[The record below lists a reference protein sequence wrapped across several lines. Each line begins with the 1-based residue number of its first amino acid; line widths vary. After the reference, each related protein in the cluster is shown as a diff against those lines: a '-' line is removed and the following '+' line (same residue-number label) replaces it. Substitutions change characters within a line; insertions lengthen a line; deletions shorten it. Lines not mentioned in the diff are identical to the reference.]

1 MVQFTNVEQT
11 LAYFKLYPQWIA
23 GFSCGEGSFSA
34 YAYADVANTWGI
46 QFGIDFSVSQN
57 EGDRVV
63 LEAINGYFNN
73 EGGVYH
79 RTCGVSVVTFRNLHT
94 LKHSIIPFFKEYPL
108 VGSKSLEF
116 ERWTNLVEIFYT
128 KEHLGKTL
136 AQRNV
141 FLQFLSLAKELNA
154 KRLNK
159 RKLLKIDI
167 MSDWLKNLDGVPSKE
182 EKSNLK
188 QKIKTSL
195 IAFSD
200 KK

>member
-1 MVQFTNVEQT
+1 M
-11 LAYFKLYPQWIA
+11 
-23 GFSCGEGSFSA
+23 
-34 YAYADVANTWGI
+34 
-46 QFGIDFSVSQN
+46 
-57 EGDRVV
+57 V

-94 LKHSIIPFFKEYPL
+94 LKHEIIPFFKEYPL
-108 VGSKSLEF
+108 VCSKSLEF
-116 ERWTNLVEIFYT
+116 ERWINLVEIFYT

-136 AQRNV
+136 AQRDV

-167 MSDWLKNLDGVPSKE
+167 MSDWLKNLDGIPSKE
-182 EKSNLK
+182 EKFNLK
-188 QKIKTSL
+188 QKIKNSL
-195 IAFSD
+195 ICLSYS
-200 KK
+200 KKKTNE